1 LVFALL
7 AAPCIAAA
15 QPASTGKRIGF
26 LSPMTAAEAAEP
38 VEGFRQGLRE
48 HGYVEGSNIAI
59 EYRFAEYKFDRL
71 PGLAAELVRLP
82 VDVLATVA
90 TQASLAAQS
99 ATSTIPIVISA
110 SPTPPDRS
118 SSPRWRAPAGTLPE
132 ILP

>member
-1 LVFALL
+1 VHRGCTAGFDRKAH
-7 AAPCIAAA
+7 
-15 QPASTGKRIGF
+15 RI
-26 LSPMTAAEAAEP
+26 SEP
-38 VEGFRQGLRE
+38 DDCCRGRRAGRGFRQGLRE